1 MVSLG
6 RKQAQLTGPDYLIVG
21 ASEAAKNGQPYA
33 ATFSRMAQDAAIGE
47 RSGMLLA
54 EMVAVRSLKD
64 YEASPVSII
73 LGAVQRAQQNRDSE
87 SVKEIL
93 QFGMALLAKWPTYL
107 VLTDSHPDL
116 GDKSDSP
123 IDVADAGAN
132 DPMTLYVRQTYQQG
146 INEYQLSPVE
156 SLQAVI
162 SAIEK
167 ADRSPEEVSEILHQA
182 GLPIDEMLGS

>member
-1 MVSLG
+1 MGLG
-6 RKQAQLTGPDYLIVG
+6 RKQAQLTGPDYLIVA
-21 ASEAAKNGQPYA
+21 ASEAAQNGQPYA
-33 ATFSRMAQDAAIGE
+33 ATFSSMAQDAAIGE
-47 RSGMLLA
+47 RPGMLLA
-54 EMVAVRSLKD
+54 EMVAVRPLKD

-73 LGAVQRAQQNRDSE
+73 LAAAQLAQQNRDSE
-87 SVKEIL
+87 SLKEIL

-107 VLTDSHPDL
+107 VMTDSHPDL

-123 IDVADAGAN
+123 IDVPDAGAN

-162 SAIEK
+162 AAIQK
-167 ADRSPEEVSEILHQA
+167 ADRSPAEASEVLRQA
-182 GLPIDEMLGS
+182 GLPIDEMLGR